1 MGRSGRL
8 FLLLRPYAL
17 LFVANLVATFVAS
30 VMDGATFVLLIPFL
44 RTLFGHDPLNVAGG
58 SAVERLLAVV
68 VGPWFAAGSPGAALR
83 NVVLVLVAAMVIK
96 NVLAYLASVSSVAI
110 QENVVR
116 DLRVRLFGHLQTLPL
131 DFFQRTRGGQLLSRV
146 INDTDAVKTV
156 VTAALASLVQNVSLI
171 VVYVAILVGLS
182 WQLTLVALVCA
193 PLLVLIVRPMVG
205 RVRWRSREQADQR
218 GELTSL
224 VSELVGSIKLVRAY
238 VAEAFEA
245 DRFRALANRY
255 RKGVLRAQRYA
266 LLTSPVSEVFA
277 GAVIVLIFVV
287 GTRLALGQAALL
299 EPAVLIAFIAV
310 ALRLMSPVKSVA
322 NYPTTMAGALAAADR
337 VFEVLDLASEEGD
350 RPGEVPARFEQRIEY
365 RGVSFSYNGQA
376 PVLEGL
382 DFEVRRGQVVAVV
395 GPSGAG
401 KTTLVDL
408 LPRFYE
414 PKRGAIL
421 MDGGPITR
429 FTRTSLRGLMGIVS
443 QETILLHDT
452 VLANI
457 SYGRRDFTRD
467 PGQSAARAANAH
479 DFVSQLPEGYHT
491 LLGERGT
498 RLSGG
503 ERQRIAI
510 ARALLRD
517 PPILI
522 LDEAT
527 SALDM
532 ESERLVQEAIDRLM
546 ARRTTFVIAHRLAT
560 VQHADLILVLAEGRI
575 VERGTHATLYAAGGL
590 YRRLHETGALALR
603 EKIRDWNGEAR
614 VEGLLVDYH
623 HFYGDFDTIATDRHW
638 YRREVRAIRLKRG
651 IRSYRDAQGFRVG
664 REERRLRAR
673 VTGARMFHYGWARPP
688 QSMRRKLV
696 ASQEVFL
703 EQADRIAARAAEQ
716 QVLYW
721 TPLLRRFTG
730 SHPLAVEAWIAARR
744 AAAAGPAV
752 GPRRLKLAHL
762 RLYLSDW
769 FERLTGARLF
779 EYRNYVEV

>member
-8 FLLLRPYAL
+8 FLLVRPYAL

-30 VMDGATFVLLIPFL
+30 VMDGVTFVLLIPFL
-44 RTLFGHDPLNVAGG
+44 RTLFGHDPLPVAGG
-58 SAVERLLAVV
+58 SAVERMLAAA
-68 VGPWFAAGSPGAALR
+68 VGPWLAAGSPGAALR
-83 NVVLVLVAAMVIK
+83 NVVLVLVAAMVVK
-96 NVLAYLASVSSVAI
+96 NVLAYLAAVSSVAI
-110 QENVVR
+110 Q
-116 DLRVRLFGHLQTLPL
+116 
-131 DFFQRTRGGQLLSRV
+131 
-146 INDTDAVKTV
+146 DTDAVKTV

-171 VVYVAILVGLS
+171 VVYLAILVGLS

-245 DRFRALANRY
+245 DRFRWLANRY
-255 RKGVLRAQRYA
+255 RKGVLRARRGA

-277 GAVIVLIFVV
+277 GVVIVLIFAV
-287 GTRLALGQAALL
+287 GTRLALGQARALAP
-299 EPAVLIAFIAV
+299 EVLIAFIAV

-322 NYPTTMAGALAAADR
+322 NYPTVMAGALAAADR
-337 VFEVLDLASEEGD
+337 VYEVLDLASEEGD
-350 RPGEVPARFEQRIEY
+350 RAGEVPARFEQRIEY
-365 RGVSFSYNGQA
+365 QGVSFSYNGQA
-376 PVLEGL
+376 RVLEGV

-414 PKRGAIL
+414 PKCGAIL
-421 MDGGPITR
+421 MDGVPITR

-443 QETILLHDT
+443 QETILLNDT

-457 SYGRRDFTRD
+457 AYGRNDFALE
-467 PGQSAARAANAH
+467 QVQAAARAANAH
-479 DFVSQLPEGYHT
+479 DFVSQLPEGYNT

-510 ARALLRD
+510 A
-517 PPILI
+517 
-522 LDEAT
+522 
-527 SALDM
+527 M

-560 VQHADLILVLAEGRI
+560 VQHADLIVVLAEGRI

-590 YRRLHETGALALR
+590 YRRLH
-603 EKIRDWNGEAR
+603 DM
-614 VEGLLVDYH
+614 
-623 HFYGDFDTIATDRHW
+623 
-638 YRREVRAIRLKRG
+638 
-651 IRSYRDAQGFRVG
+651 QFR
-664 REERRLRAR
+664 
-673 VTGARMFHYGWARPP
+673 P
-688 QSMRRKLV
+688 
-696 ASQEVFL
+696 
-703 EQADRIAARAAEQ
+703 
-716 QVLYW
+716 
-721 TPLLRRFTG
+721 
-730 SHPLAVEAWIAARR
+730 
-744 AAAAGPAV
+744 
-752 GPRRLKLAHL
+752 
-762 RLYLSDW
+762 
-769 FERLTGARLF
+769 
-779 EYRNYVEV
+779 

>member
-8 FLLLRPYAL
+8 LLLLRPYAF

-30 VMDGATFVLLIPFL
+30 VLDGATFVLLIPFL
-44 RTLFGHDPLNVAGG
+44 RTLFGQEALPAVGG

-68 VGPWFAAGSPGAALR
+68 VGPWLAAGSSGGGAALR
-83 NVVLVLVAAMVIK
+83 NVVLVLVTTLVLK
-96 NVLAYLASVSSVAI
+96 NVLTYLAALSSVVI

-116 DLRVRLFGHLQTLPL
+116 DLRVQLFGHLQTLPL
-131 DFFQRTRGGQLLSRV
+131 GFFQRTRGGQLLARV
-146 INDTDAVKTV
+146 INDTDGVKTV

-182 WQLTLVALVCA
+182 WRLTLVALVCA

-205 RVRWRSREQADQR
+205 RVRRRSREQADQR

-238 VAEAFEA
+238 VAETFEA
-245 DRFRALANRY
+245 ERFRKLADRY
-255 RKGVLRAQRYA
+255 RRGVLRAQRYA

-277 GAVIVLIFVV
+277 GAVLVLIFAV
-287 GTRLALGQAALL
+287 GTRLALGQAAVLAP
-299 EPAVLIAFIAV
+299 EVLIAFIAV

-322 NYPTTMAGALAAADR
+322 NYPTAMAGALAAADR
-337 VFEVLDLASEEGD
+337 VFEVLELASEEGD
-350 RPGEVPARFEQRIEY
+350 RPDEMPARFEQLIEY
-365 RGVSFSYNGQA
+365 RGVTFSYNGQA
-376 PVLEGL
+376 PVLDGVG
-382 DFEVRRGQVVAVV
+382 FEVRRGQVVAIV

-414 PKRGAIL
+414 PTRGAIL
-421 MDGGPITR
+421 IDGVPITK

-443 QETILLHDT
+443 QETILLNDS
-452 VLANI
+452 VFANI
-457 SYGRRDFTRD
+457 AYGRSDFTLA
-467 PGQSAARAANAH
+467 QVQAAARAANAH
-479 DFVSQLPEGYHT
+479 DFVSQLPDGYRT

-546 ARRTTFVIAHRLAT
+546 AHRTTFVIAHRLAT
-560 VQHADLILVLAEGRI
+560 VQHAALIVVLAEGRI
-575 VERGTHATLYAAGGL
+575 VERGTHATLYAASGL
-590 YRRLHETGALALR
+590 YRRLHDL
-603 EKIRDWNGEAR
+603 
-614 VEGLLVDYH
+614 
-623 HFYGDFDTIATDRHW
+623 
-638 YRREVRAIRLKRG
+638 
-651 IRSYRDAQGFRVG
+651 QFR
-664 REERRLRAR
+664 
-673 VTGARMFHYGWARPP
+673 T
-688 QSMRRKLV
+688 
-696 ASQEVFL
+696 
-703 EQADRIAARAAEQ
+703 
-716 QVLYW
+716 
-721 TPLLRRFTG
+721 
-730 SHPLAVEAWIAARR
+730 
-744 AAAAGPAV
+744 
-752 GPRRLKLAHL
+752 
-762 RLYLSDW
+762 
-769 FERLTGARLF
+769 
-779 EYRNYVEV
+779 

>member
-8 FLLLRPYAL
+8 LLLLRPYAF

-30 VMDGATFVLLIPFL
+30 VLDGATFVLLIPFL
-44 RTLFGHDPLNVAGG
+44 RTLFGQEALPAVGG
-58 SAVERLLAVV
+58 SAVERLLAVI
-68 VGPWFAAGSPGAALR
+68 VGPLLGAGSSGAALR
-83 NVVLVLVAAMVIK
+83 NVVVVLVITLVLK
-96 NVLAYLASVSSVAI
+96 NVLSYVAAVSSVAI

-131 DFFQRTRGGQLLSRV
+131 DFFQRTRGGQLLARV
-146 INDTDAVKTV
+146 INDTDGVKTV

-182 WQLTLVALVCA
+182 WRLTLVALVCA
-193 PLLVLIVRPMVG
+193 PVLVVIVRPMVG
-205 RVRWRSREQADQR
+205 RVRRRSREQADQR

-245 DRFRALANRY
+245 QRFHTLANRY

-266 LLTSPVSEVFA
+266 LLTSPVSEVFS
-277 GAVIVLIFVV
+277 GAVIVLIFAV
-287 GTRLALGQAALL
+287 GTRLAMGQAGGLSP
-299 EPAVLIAFIAV
+299 EVLIAFIAV

-322 NYPTTMAGALAAADR
+322 NYPTAMAGALAAAER
-337 VFEVLDLASEEGD
+337 VFEVLDLTSEERD
-350 RPGEVPARFEQRIEY
+350 RPDEIPARFEQRIEY

-376 PVLEGL
+376 PVLDGV
-382 DFEVRRGQVVAVV
+382 DFEVRRGQVTAIV

-414 PKRGAIL
+414 PTKGAIL
-421 MDGGPITR
+421 IDGVPITR

-443 QETILLHDT
+443 QETILLNDS
-452 VLANI
+452 VFANI
-457 SYGRRDFTRD
+457 AYGRTDFTLE
-467 PGQSAARAANAH
+467 QVQTAARAANAH
-479 DFVSQLPEGYHT
+479 DFVSQLPDGYGT
-491 LLGERGT
+491 LLGERGA

-546 ARRTTFVIAHRLAT
+546 AHRTTFVIAHRLAT
-560 VQHADLILVLAEGRI
+560 VQHAALIVVLAEGRI

-590 YRRLHETGALALR
+590 YRRLHDL
-603 EKIRDWNGEAR
+603 
-614 VEGLLVDYH
+614 
-623 HFYGDFDTIATDRHW
+623 
-638 YRREVRAIRLKRG
+638 
-651 IRSYRDAQGFRVG
+651 QFR
-664 REERRLRAR
+664 
-673 VTGARMFHYGWARPP
+673 T
-688 QSMRRKLV
+688 
-696 ASQEVFL
+696 
-703 EQADRIAARAAEQ
+703 
-716 QVLYW
+716 
-721 TPLLRRFTG
+721 
-730 SHPLAVEAWIAARR
+730 
-744 AAAAGPAV
+744 
-752 GPRRLKLAHL
+752 
-762 RLYLSDW
+762 
-769 FERLTGARLF
+769 
-779 EYRNYVEV
+779 